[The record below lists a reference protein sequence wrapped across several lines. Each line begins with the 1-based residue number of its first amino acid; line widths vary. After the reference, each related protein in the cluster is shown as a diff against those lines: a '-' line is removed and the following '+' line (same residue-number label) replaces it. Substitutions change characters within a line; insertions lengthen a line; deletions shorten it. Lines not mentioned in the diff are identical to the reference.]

1 MFWAWEIILLG
12 ERPRLDLWLSL
23 SGLIV
28 VFGGMPQPEVRR
40 TRQLD
45 SRSRLV
51 IITVQESAH
60 RSILLTSL
68 SYPLFVAGLV
78 LLFVSNTIPGAV
90 LLSSGVFLIGVNEL
104 CFCIAKSGAR
114 QDRAAA

>member
-1 MFWAWEIILLG
+1 M
-12 ERPRLDLWLSL
+12 
-23 SGLIV
+23 
-28 VFGGMPQPEVRR
+28 
-40 TRQLD
+40 
-45 SRSRLV
+45 

-90 LLSSGVFLIGVNEL
+90 MLSSGVFLIGINEL
-104 CFCIAKSGAR
+104 CLYIARSSALSR
-114 QDRAAA
+114 TT

>member
-1 MFWAWEIILLG
+1 MFWAWEIILSG
-12 ERPRLDLWLSL
+12 ERPRLDLWLAL

-28 VFGGMPQPEVRR
+28 VFGGMPQPELRR

-51 IITVQESAH
+51 IITVQESAR

-68 SYPLFVAGLV
+68 GYPLVVAGIILLV
-78 LLFVSNTIPGAV
+78 LAVEDPGAA
-90 LLSSGVFLIGVNEL
+90 LLGSGVFLIGINEL
-104 CFCIAKSGAR
+104 CLYIARSSALSR
-114 QDRAAA
+114 TT

>member
-1 MFWAWEIILLG
+1 M
-12 ERPRLDLWLSL
+12 
-23 SGLIV
+23 
-28 VFGGMPQPEVRR
+28 
-40 TRQLD
+40 
-45 SRSRLV
+45 

-78 LLFVSNTIPGAV
+78 LLFVSNTIPGTV

-104 CFCIAKSGAR
+104 CFYIAKSGAR